1 MRSYLD
7 LLVDYMKNGTEIP
20 DLHRA
25 KEYELFSLF
34 KICYSKNE
42 IASIFR
48 DALSNDLQF
57 FVSVMT
63 HYKAC
68 RTAKEL
74 AVLCGYN
81 DTVFTQLFKKNFHG
95 DTPYQWLQ
103 KQTSYEIEFKLK
115 KSTLPIK
122 QIMLDYHFK
131 TFSHFTTY
139 CKRNIGATPNEIRK
153 KGEESRDTPSLET
166 YSVSAND

>member
-1 MRSYLD
+1 MEPPKSKYPP
-7 LLVDYMKNGTEIP
+7 TETTAAGSATGAATRTP
-20 DLHRA
+20 PTAD
-25 KEYELFSLF
+25 
-34 KICYSKNE
+34 
-42 IASIFR
+42 
-48 DALSNDLQF
+48 
-57 FVSVMT
+57 
-63 HYKAC
+63 KAC

>member
-1 MRSYLD
+1 
-7 LLVDYMKNGTEIP
+7 
-20 DLHRA
+20 
-25 KEYELFSLF
+25 
-34 KICYSKNE
+34 
-42 IASIFR
+42 
-48 DALSNDLQF
+48 
-57 FVSVMT
+57 MT

-74 AVLCGYN
+74 AILCGYN
-81 DTVFTQLFKKNFHG
+81 DLIFHTVIQKKLHG

-115 KSTLPIK
+115 ESTLPIK

-153 KGEESRDTPSLET
+153 KGEESKGTPPLET

>member
-1 MRSYLD
+1 MLRNL
-7 LLVDYMKNGTEIP
+7 G
-20 DLHRA
+20 
-25 KEYELFSLF
+25 
-34 KICYSKNE
+34 
-42 IASIFR
+42 
-48 DALSNDLQF
+48 
-57 FVSVMT
+57 
-63 HYKAC
+63 
-68 RTAKEL
+68 
-74 AVLCGYN
+74 
-81 DTVFTQLFKKNFHG
+81 
-95 DTPYQWLQ
+95 
-103 KQTSYEIEFKLK
+103 KLK

>member
-1 MRSYLD
+1 MISMILHKPANNNKDKIFCLD
-7 LLVDYMKNGTEIP
+7 
-20 DLHRA
+20 A
-25 KEYELFSLF
+25 
-34 KICYSKNE
+34 
-42 IASIFR
+42 
-48 DALSNDLQF
+48 
-57 FVSVMT
+57 FV
-63 HYKAC
+63 
-68 RTAKEL
+68 
-74 AVLCGYN
+74 